1 MSKANEFR
9 QYAEEALR
17 GAAEANSDQEK
28 QALIKLARTWSQ
40 AAAVKAELP
49 APPAADSETHKAC

>member
-1 MSKANEFR
+1 MSRADEFR

-40 AAAVKAELP
+40 AAVKAELP
-49 APPAADSETHKAC
+49 APPAADSETRKAC